1 MLLMLFDPFHEE
13 KKQLIDISRLYNE
26 CNNSKNININISSDS
41 DSELRINQLF
51 EIIWNFL
58 NRLGPNELEMI
69 CEIYFDFK
77 FIGGSV

>member
-1 MLLMLFDPFHEE
+1 MLFDPFHEE

-51 EIIWNFL
+51 EIF
-58 NRLGPNELEMI
+58 
-69 CEIYFDFK
+69 
-77 FIGGSV
+77 